1 MATNNTSSSNPRV
14 ENMGDVLD
22 ALSNGIAKTAA
33 NEPKF
38 EPKLPAPEVPAEPAR
53 QLLTE
58 IMLADRWVCS
68 VARLQRWRTVG
79 EGPQYLKI
87 RHNFTAPQARLTS
100 AFFRAAPIQAC
111 HQPQPTQTRI
121 ARNAGPVSW
130 PLPGPGPAPTR

>member
-1 MATNNTSSSNPRV
+1 MATNYTSSSNPRA
-14 ENMGDVLD
+14 EKMGDVLD
-22 ALSNGIAKTAA
+22 ALSSGIAKTAA

-38 EPKLPAPEVPAEPAR
+38 EPQHLALEVPAEPTR

-87 RHNFTAPQARLTS
+87 VGKVLYRLKDIE
-100 AFFRAAPIQAC
+100 AYEEAC
-111 HQPQPTQTRI
+111 LIRK
-121 ARNAGPVSW
+121 
-130 PLPGPGPAPTR
+130 LF

>member
-1 MATNNTSSSNPRV
+1 MATNQAPSSNLQAKKV
-14 ENMGDVLD
+14 GGVLD

-38 EPKLPAPEVPAEPAR
+38 EPQILVSEVPAEPAR

-87 RHNFTAPQARLTS
+87 VGEVLYRLKDIE
-100 AFFRAAPIQAC
+100 AYEEAC
-111 HQPQPTQTRI
+111 LIRK
-121 ARNAGPVSW
+121 VF
-130 PLPGPGPAPTR
+130 

>member
-1 MATNNTSSSNPRV
+1 MATNNTSSSNPRA
-14 ENMGDVLD
+14 EKMSDVLD
-22 ALSNGIAKTAA
+22 VLSSGIAKTAA

-38 EPKLPAPEVPAEPAR
+38 EPQLLVAEVPAEPTR

-87 RHNFTAPQARLTS
+87 VGKVLYRLKDIE
-100 AFFRAAPIQAC
+100 AYEEAC
-111 HQPQPTQTRI
+111 LIRK
-121 ARNAGPVSW
+121 V
-130 PLPGPGPAPTR
+130 L